1 MDSKKIGVSA
11 FWGHQDL
18 RGRSQSYRAFSDE
31 PRGHGSG
38 PCVRQ
43 APPPSHLWGS
53 HHCLP
58 VERWSL
64 SLDTVHFSPS
74 SPCHPCWD
82 TFFVF
87 TICFWPQP
95 FLDFSPL
102 ESVDSAVCFYQLC
115 PLPPYTSN
123 SLLLSAQI
131 VTRKSRPQSRGG
143 DSVPSSGGP
152 LPSAKA
158 CHLPIICCYTVSLPV
173 LNGVV

>member
-1 MDSKKIGVSA
+1 MNLRSWIRTLRKTGTPTVPPVGQPSLSA
-11 FWGHQDL
+11 
-18 RGRSQSYRAFSDE
+18 
-31 PRGHGSG
+31 SG
-38 PCVRQ
+38 T
-43 APPPSHLWGS
+43 
-53 HHCLP
+53 
-58 VERWSL
+58 WSL

-95 FLDFSPL
+95 FLVFSPL

-115 PLPPYTSN
+115 PLPPYTSS

-131 VTRKSRPQSRGG
+131 VTRKSHPQSRGG